1 MGKKVHVDLGVNA
14 AFMTRRYEEPES
26 WARIIRGLGFDYV
39 SFDSDALDWFYSGDR
54 DYILRT
60 AKETRGIFENAGLK
74 IVDYLTGVAPYRF
87 FGLAHKDPEARAQMY
102 RWMEGAIE
110 IAAALGAE
118 SVSGRFDAFS
128 VEVQAKP
135 EAFGARYGELMRQY
149 RALALQ
155 AKKRGLSAIG
165 IEQMYVPSLIPY
177 TIAGTKKYFADANEG
192 NEEGA
197 VIRPVVDTGHAC
209 GQNYGVSGDDLFYE
223 KWLEEFGVL
232 GNTIKNNV
240 KTILTICSVLATARI
255 MVHSGMTRDVADVL
269 VLITGNFYPL
279 FAPLVGVLG
288 AFVTGSGTSTGIL
301 FGSLQSAAATQIGAA
316 PGWLCAANSFGAGV
330 GKMIA
335 PSNVA
340 LACASAGLAGN
351 ESKIMSQSI
360 KWVVAF
366 VILGG
371 IITFVGPMIGIV
383 VM

>member
-26 WARIIRGLGFDYV
+26 WARIISGLGFDYV

-209 GQNYGVSGDDLFYE
+209 GQNYGVSGDDLYYE

-232 GNTIKNNV
+232 GNTVHIQQ
-240 KTILTICSVLATARI
+240 SRRAGSDHAPFAR
-255 MVHSGMTRDVADVL
+255 D
-269 VLITGNFYPL
+269 
-279 FAPLVGVLG
+279 
-288 AFVTGSGTSTGIL
+288 GSGGDVKIDQIL
-301 FGSLQSAAATQIGAA
+301 RSIEYAAENYGKNVLSGVIPVPENIYLILEALPSAVDTEETVLDGLQ
-316 PGWLCAANSFGAGV
+316 
-330 GKMIA
+330 
-335 PSNVA
+335 
-340 LACASAGLAGN
+340 
-351 ESKIMSQSI
+351 QSI
-360 KWVVAF
+360 EYLRTAVPK
-366 VILGG
+366 GG
-371 IITFVGPMIGIV
+371 FDISIS
-383 VM
+383 